1 MFCGELQTVREDR
14 EKKNHEKGESR
25 QTTGKEG

>member
-1 MFCGELQTVREDR
+1 MFGGELQTVREDR
-14 EKKNHEKGESR
+14 ETKNHKTGKSR